1 MEKEAHLANLIAM
14 AKADGVMHPMESLFI
29 QGIAARMGIDN
40 TAFARVSRSPE
51 LASKMVPS
59 NDETRLRHFCE
70 LVVLSHVDF
79 SASDDEKKLLEEIGE
94 RMHISKDKVV
104 KLEKYLSENK
114 LPKDYIELYESL

>member
-14 AKADGVMHPMESLFI
+14 AKADGIMHPMESLFI

-70 LVVLSHVDF
+70 LVVLTHVDF
-79 SASDDEKKLLEEIGE
+79 SGSDDEKKLLEEIGE
-94 RMHISKDKVV
+94 RMHISKEKVV
-104 KLEKYLSENK
+104 KLEKYLAENK
-114 LPKDYIELYESL
+114 LPKDYTELYNSL

>member
-1 MEKEAHLANLIAM
+1 M
-14 AKADGVMHPMESLFI
+14 
-29 QGIAARMGIDN
+29 
-40 TAFARVSRSPE
+40 
-51 LASKMVPS
+51 ASKMVPS

-70 LVVLSHVDF
+70 LVVLSYVDF

-94 RMHISKDKVV
+94 RMHIPKEKVV